1 MFTVHLCGENVSPD
15 TWKIRKEDCNVTST
29 WPVTESFFQNDIF
42 KATGSLWL
50 PEEKKLSNEL
60 AKHLNHHQWIFGS
73 YSYANSLNEINIEV
87 SLKNYS
93 ANAVKTWLE
102 HGTGTKYCQQAE
114 ASATLNILWYFKW
127 CYASINSS
135 GAHPPPPGN
144 CGAFAYV
151 VSPGAPRPTPGHL
164 THVFLKDGWVYREG
178 RDLCQIPPCPS
189 GTRKTCRCF

>member
-1 MFTVHLCGENVSPD
+1 MVHLCGENVSPD

-73 YSYANSLNEINIEV
+73 YSYANSLNEINTEV

-114 ASATLNILWYFKW
+114 ATAALNILRYFKW
-127 CYASINSS
+127 YYMYLNRRMRSEDWTLSSPILPQSWRTRLIKVTEVLFWYLPCETLSI
-135 GAHPPPPGN
+135 P
-144 CGAFAYV
+144 V
-151 VSPGAPRPTPGHL
+151 
-164 THVFLKDGWVYREG
+164 
-178 RDLCQIPPCPS
+178 
-189 GTRKTCRCF
+189 